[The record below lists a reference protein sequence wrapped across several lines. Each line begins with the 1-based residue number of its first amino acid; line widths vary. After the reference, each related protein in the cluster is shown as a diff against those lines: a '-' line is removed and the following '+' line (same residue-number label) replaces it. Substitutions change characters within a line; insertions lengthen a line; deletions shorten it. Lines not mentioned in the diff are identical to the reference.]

1 MVTPVPYRRLLVLA
15 FLLVTAFCALA
26 YRLVDLQVLR
36 HAELSN
42 IAQDNTQRRILF
54 EPRRGEIRDV
64 RGNLLA
70 TSVFVKTLCADPSL
84 LGPYSPQV
92 ARAIAPYLEMTEAE
106 VLQRI
111 QPRIRQTQDGSS
123 VTNRYVVLKK
133 KVKIEAWQAIQD
145 TMEKLK
151 LVADEKAL
159 TKADKAVL
167 RNLRNKAIF
176 ADPIDDQLRIYP
188 NESLAAHVLGFV
200 GVGEKEVEGSKVSE
214 TTGIEGIERAMNAKL
229 SGVRGWRDTETDRA
243 RREVVVFREQE
254 IEAKDGMNVVLT
266 IDAAIQHIVEQEL
279 AEAMKKHTPVSA
291 SCTVIRPK
299 TGEILAMA
307 TLPTFDPNNPGGTNP
322 EGRRNRVISD
332 APEPGSTF
340 KIVVVSGALNEH
352 VTTLEDRYDCEHG
365 RFLYAGK
372 ILKDHEGYGLLTVE
386 EIITK
391 SSNIGSAKIGIKM
404 GEEMLHNY
412 IRAFGYGQR
421 TGIPLP
427 GESAGVVKPLK
438 SWNKLSIS
446 RIPMGHEVQVTPLQN
461 VMAMSAIANQG
472 RLMRPMLVDRLED
485 TKGHVVVKY
494 QPQMVRQVIT
504 PAAARD
510 MVTALKTV
518 VSKDGT
524 AVKAKLDYYTVAGKT
539 GTAQKAE
546 HGVYVSGKYFSSF
559 IGFFPADDPELCI
572 SVVLDEPRNGYYGGQ
587 TAAPF
592 FHNIAVK
599 AANYL
604 NIRPEINPTEQVTK
618 ELKRPGFTTAQRN

>member
-1 MVTPVPYRRLLVLA
+1 MVMPVPHRRLLALAVLLMAA
-15 FLLVTAFCALA
+15 FSALA
-26 YRLVDLQVLR
+26 YRLVDLQILR
-36 HAELSN
+36 HDELRN
-42 IAQDNTQRRILF
+42 LAQDNTQRRILF

-84 LGPYSPQV
+84 IGPYAPQI
-92 ARAIAPYLEMTEAE
+92 ARSIAPLLEMSEAE
-106 VLQRI
+106 VLERI
-111 QPRIRQTQDGSS
+111 QPRTRQFQDGTIT
-123 VTNRYVVLKK
+123 TNRYVVLKK
-133 KVKIEAWQAIQD
+133 KVKVEAWQSIQE

-159 TKADKAVL
+159 TKVEKGFF

-176 ADPIDDQLRIYP
+176 ADPVDDQLRIYP
-188 NESLAAHVLGFV
+188 NESLASHVLGFV
-200 GVGEKEVEGSKVSE
+200 GVGEKEVDGTKVSE
-214 TTGIEGIERAMNAKL
+214 TTGIEGIERTLNAKL
-229 SGVRGWRDTETDRA
+229 SGVRGWRMTETDRA
-243 RREVVVFREQE
+243 RREVVAFREQE
-254 IEAKDGMNVVLT
+254 IEAKDGLNVVLT
-266 IDAAIQHIVEQEL
+266 IDSAIQHMVEQEL
-279 AEAMKKHTPVSA
+279 AEAMKKHTPISA
-291 SCTVIRPK
+291 SCIVIRPK

-307 TLPTFDPNNPGGTNP
+307 TLPTFDPNNAGAATPDQ
-322 EGRRNRVISD
+322 RRNRVIAD

-340 KIVVVSGALNEH
+340 KIVVVSGGLNEH
-352 VTTLEDRYDCEHG
+352 VTTLEEKFDCEHG
-365 RFLYAGK
+365 HFLFAGK
-372 ILKDHEGYGLLTVE
+372 ILKDHEPYGLLSVE

-404 GEEMLHNY
+404 GEEMLYKY
-412 IRAFGYGQR
+412 IRGFGYGQR

-427 GESAGVVKPLK
+427 GESPGVVHPLNA
-438 SWNKLSIS
+438 WNKLSIS

-461 VMAMSAIANQG
+461 VIAMSTIANRG
-472 RLMRPMLVDRLED
+472 KLMRPMLVDRLED
-485 TKGHVVVKY
+485 TQGHVVAKY

-504 PAAARD
+504 ADAARE
-510 MVTALKTV
+510 MVEALKTV

-546 HGVYVSGKYFSSF
+546 HGVYISGKYFSSF

-572 SVVLDEPRNGYYGGQ
+572 SVVLDEPKNGYYGGQ

-604 NIRPEINPTEQVTK
+604 NIRPELNPTEQLSTD
-618 ELKRPGFTTAQRN
+618 LKRPVLTTAQRN